1 MLDFTNQ
8 VVLVTGAGSAKGM
21 GRVIAQTFG
30 KQGAKVVICDINQA
44 GCDANVE
51 EMKKMGI
58 DATGYAANLTDP
70 EAVKELVN
78 TIVDKYGRID
88 VLVNNAGISQKV
100 TVADMTL
107 DDIKRIFN
115 VNMFGLFLI
124 TQAVCEVMKKQNYGR
139 IVHLSSVSGK
149 RGGGIFGGA
158 HYSASK
164 AAVLG
169 FSKNLAREVS
179 SYGIT
184 TNCVCPGLINT
195 EIWKSLPKEQM
206 LLSMESQWDV
216 LESHRKL
223 LTQSYFS
230 LLRKLPILLVKRSTL
245 TVDLT
250 WIKSDTESSTQ
261 VYYVQNNPP
270 NASSQCIEEPA
281 I

>member
-8 VVLVTGAGSAKGM
+8 VVLVTGAGSPKGI
-21 GRVIAQTFG
+21 GRTIAQTFG

-58 DATGYAANLTDP
+58 EATGYAANLTDP
-70 EAVKELVN
+70 DAVKELVN
-78 TIVDKYGRID
+78 KIVEKYGRID

-107 DDIKRIFN
+107 DDIKRIFS

-124 TQAVCEVMKKQNYGR
+124 TQAVCEVMKKQKYGR

-149 RGGGIFGGA
+149 RGGGVFGGA

-179 SYGIT
+179 QYGIT

-195 EIWKSLPKEQM
+195 EIWKSMPKEQADAVIAGIPM
-206 LLSMESQWDV
+206 GRPGETQEVANAIVFLASKEASYITGEEIDINGG
-216 LESHRKL
+216 SHM
-223 LTQSYFS
+223 
-230 LLRKLPILLVKRSTL
+230 
-245 TVDLT
+245 D
-250 WIKSDTESSTQ
+250 
-261 VYYVQNNPP
+261 
-270 NASSQCIEEPA
+270 
-281 I
+281 

>member
-1 MLDFTNQ
+1 MVCQ
-8 VVLVTGAGSAKGM
+8 VSRISCSIDAHFLHFFYISITSCLVDITDNNLSTLFAK
-21 GRVIAQTFG
+21 
-30 KQGAKVVICDINQA
+30 CL
-44 GCDANVE
+44 
-51 EMKKMGI
+51 GI

-195 EIWKSLPKEQM
+195 EIWKSLPKEQADAVIDGIPM
-206 LLSMESQWDV
+206 GRPGEPQEVADAIVFLASKEASYITCEEIDINGG
-216 LESHRKL
+216 SHM
-223 LTQSYFS
+223 
-230 LLRKLPILLVKRSTL
+230 
-245 TVDLT
+245 D
-250 WIKSDTESSTQ
+250 
-261 VYYVQNNPP
+261 
-270 NASSQCIEEPA
+270 
-281 I
+281 

>member
-1 MLDFTNQ
+1 MG
-8 VVLVTGAGSAKGM
+8 VVS
-21 GRVIAQTFG
+21 
-30 KQGAKVVICDINQA
+30 CDINQE
-44 GCDANVE
+44 GLDANVK
-51 EMKKMGI
+51 EMQEMGI
-58 DATGYAANLTDP
+58 EAAGFAANLTDP
-70 EAVKELVN
+70 DAVKELVN
-78 TIVDKYGRID
+78 KIVDKYGRID

-124 TQAVCEVMKKQNYGR
+124 TQAVCEVMKKQKYGR

-179 SYGIT
+179 EYGIT

-195 EIWKSLPKEQM
+195 EIWKSLPKEQADAVIAGIPM
-206 LLSMESQWDV
+206 GRPGETQEVANAIVFLASKEASYITGEEIDINGG
-216 LESHRKL
+216 SHM
-223 LTQSYFS
+223 
-230 LLRKLPILLVKRSTL
+230 
-245 TVDLT
+245 D
-250 WIKSDTESSTQ
+250 
-261 VYYVQNNPP
+261 
-270 NASSQCIEEPA
+270 
-281 I
+281 